1 MENYTKKPLAR
12 GFARWLARPGC
23 GGDLAT
29 PFARRQAAPLR
40 LPCLGETAC
49 SWVCAK
55 LPLGLG
61 FHGCA
66 HLSRLGNKSLLSLSS
81 LDKTTGFEQDDSYG
95 GAPWKASLAA
105 LRAHPLAREEGQAAH
120 RHHAAEGFAG
130 LPSGRPRPRPSNLS
144 SPSLPAPF
152 ASLAAKTTLPFSVPS
167 WITPEGEMRSP
178 SLRRFAGLPSGRP
191 RTTSHQKRGSLVSES
206 IRPPSRERS
215 RQMRPC
221 SSRRARSRPSS
232 RRWHAQSI
240 RSAM

>member
-1 MENYTKKPLAR
+1 MR
-12 GFARWLARPGC
+12 RRPRNAFHTSTSS
-23 GGDLAT
+23 LTEPAL
-29 PFARRQAAPLR
+29 PRR
-40 LPCLGETAC
+40 
-49 SWVCAK
+49 
-55 LPLGLG
+55 
-61 FHGCA
+61 
-66 HLSRLGNKSLLSLSS
+66 LSLVA
-81 LDKTTGFEQDDSYG
+81 DGDHSYG
-95 GAPWKASLAA
+95 CEPHRTSRATAARAPSPERRDKPHTGWNAADGLAD
-105 LRAHPLAREEGQAAH
+105 
-120 RHHAAEGFAG
+120 

-191 RTTSHQKRGSLVSES
+191 RTASHQKRGSLVSES